1 MRISWPKLPIPFWK
15 QAQQADKKSRIILLI
30 AFLLVLAVSS
40 YATIHFFSQKKALKD
55 PESPLENALSLE
67 LDPNQVDEDDKK
79 NLAIL
84 LVGYGGAGHDG
95 AYLTD
100 VMQILYFDFEKSQI
114 RFISLPRDLEVS
126 LNDGSSRKLNS
137 VVAANM
143 SDKTSFLEASQKLK
157 NVASQISGLPIKYVI
172 AVDFVGFQRL
182 IGYGLDGIDVE
193 VSQTFEDPWYPIA
206 GEQLNPCGHS
216 PEEIAQLTAEYSGF
230 ELEKQFACRYEQ
242 LYFPQ
247 GMVKMEG
254 GDALK
259 YVRSRHSSSDF
270 DRSRRQAEVLL
281 GIRRKLFSLNA
292 LQDVPK
298 YFQALSQYVST
309 DLNLEIVE
317 YLAPLFLD
325 ADQFSSKSIVLS
337 TENVL
342 SSQKNAAGAFVLVP
356 QMGHNQWQG
365 VKDFIQK
372 EIQ

>member
-1 MRISWPKLPIPFWK
+1 
-15 QAQQADKKSRIILLI
+15 
-30 AFLLVLAVSS
+30 
-40 YATIHFFSQKKALKD
+40 
-55 PESPLENALSLE
+55 
-67 LDPNQVDEDDKK
+67 
-79 NLAIL
+79 
-84 LVGYGGAGHDG
+84 
-95 AYLTD
+95 
-100 VMQILYFDFEKSQI
+100 
-114 RFISLPRDLEVS
+114 
-126 LNDGSSRKLNS
+126 
-137 VVAANM
+137 M

-356 QMGHNQWQG
+356 QMGHNQWQAI
-365 VKDFIQK
+365 KDFIQK